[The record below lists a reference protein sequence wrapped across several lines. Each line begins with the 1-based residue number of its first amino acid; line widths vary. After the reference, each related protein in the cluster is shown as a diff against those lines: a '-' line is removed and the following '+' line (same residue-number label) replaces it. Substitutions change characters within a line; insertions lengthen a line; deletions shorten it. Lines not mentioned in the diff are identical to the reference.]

1 MLDKGPSFQADEV
14 ILDLEDSVPAEL
26 KDEARDAVVAALRE
40 REWSAATVSV
50 RVNGTGTGWF
60 AHDVSAVAGLADA
73 VIVPKAESP
82 ADVVEVERLLGEP
95 APATGIE
102 ALIESARGLRDIDA
116 IAGASSRLEALIL
129 GPADMSVSLG
139 FPSPAEGPHWSSIRT
154 AVLVAA
160 RAAGLQAIDGPFLD
174 VADEEGLRTSA
185 AAARELGFDGKW
197 ALHPAQVGVL
207 AEAFSPS
214 ADEVAR
220 AEAILAALR
229 GDPSRGAASLDGEMI
244 DEASRKRAEQ
254 LLARAGRG

>member
-1 MLDKGPSFQADEV
+1 M
-14 ILDLEDSVPAEL
+14 
-26 KDEARDAVVAALRE
+26 
-40 REWSAATVSV
+40 
-50 RVNGTGTGWF
+50 
-60 AHDVSAVAGLADA
+60 
-73 VIVPKAESP
+73 
-82 ADVVEVERLLGEP
+82 
-95 APATGIE
+95 
-102 ALIESARGLRDIDA
+102 
-116 IAGASSRLEALIL
+116 
-129 GPADMSVSLG
+129 
-139 FPSPAEGPHWSSIRT
+139 
-154 AVLVAA
+154 LVAA